1 MTYKKV
7 YHDNVRRSIR
17 SETLYTPDQLAHEI
31 SVIAYSILDNLT
43 DHNNDTIMNQIIDE
57 YLVLVENEEDID
69 TDLYEDLFDD
79 FYLRICSRLE
89 LIFGVKHRLNG
100 GDYDIIMEEGDQNED

>member
-1 MTYKKV
+1 MKLCK
-7 YHDNVRRSIR
+7 
-17 SETLYTPDQLAHEI
+17 EQL
-31 SVIAYSILDNLT
+31 LNLI

-69 TDLYEDLFDD
+69 TDLYEYLFDD

-89 LIFGVKHRLNG
+89 TIFGVKHRLNG
-100 GDYDIIMEEGDQNED
+100 SDYDIIKEEGDPDEDQ